1 MSDLNPRALK
11 KASKGGTKSISLAA
25 PPDFVAALNT
35 LADKMDLKKSFLIR
49 YLVYEKLDSLEYPDL
64 VDKSAEEGL

>member
-11 KASKGGTKSISLAA
+11 KASKGGSKSISLAA
-25 PPDFVAALNT
+25 PPDFITALNL

-49 YLVYEKLDSLEYPDL
+49 YLVYEKLDSLDYLDL
-64 VDKSAEEGL
+64 TKGH